1 MAEPATARM
10 RPEWQEWHFVC
21 LGEVALARG
30 RSRSGWHFASP
41 GGAAERRNP
50 QQSAGGQSGRGGRR
64 AHSGRIRNGA
74 RVRGAALIKHKGG
87 LTVPETADVY
97 LNSQG
102 VQSGRGGMSRAQRA
116 DGGRNRK
123 QLPEPPGRWKWHGRR
138 RGGQTVAEP
147 AKSPPAP
154 PVRSEWQGRNF
165 VSIWGGQTMAEAATV
180 RSSRQGV
187 RSGRGGIPR
196 AQRRQIVAETGC
208 PNPQG
213 VGSCRGSNS

>member
-1 MAEPATARM
+1 MSTGEGGTVAEPATARM

-21 LGEVALARG
+21 PGEVALARG

-87 LTVPETADVY
+87 LTVPETATVY

-102 VQSGRGGMSRAQRA
+102 GQSGRGGMSRAQRA

-123 QLPEPPGRWKWHGRR
+123 QLPEPPGRWKWHGRHIVGTEGGR
-138 RGGQTVAEP
+138 RWP
-147 AKSPPAP
+147 NLPK
-154 PVRSEWQGRNF
+154 VRLLLQC
-165 VSIWGGQTMAEAATV
+165 
-180 RSSRQGV
+180 V
-187 RSGRGGIPR
+187 RSGRGG
-196 AQRRQIVAETGC
+196 T
-208 PNPQG
+208 
-213 VGSCRGSNS
+213 S